1 MYAGAILSLI
11 EGMKSNARLL
21 LPVALASSLAA
32 CAPATADAGAAQAQ
46 SPDPVAADWPL
57 FRGDPGL
64 TGIAAPGLSADPELL
79 WTFTAEGAI
88 TSSPSIVDG
97 WVYFGSD
104 DYNVYCVSAAT
115 GEKRWAFATEDII
128 EAPPLVL
135 DGVVYIGS
143 SDFYFYALEA
153 ETGELR
159 WKVET
164 DDKILGGANY
174 VRTDDGTIIVV
185 GSYDTNLYGFDAATG
200 EVRWKYGTE
209 NYVNGTPAI
218 LEGKA
223 IFGGCDAILHVV
235 DTRTGDGLGALEL
248 GPDCHV
254 AGSVALA
261 DGRVYFGHYGNA
273 FVCAD
278 IAKEEVVW
286 SYSSKNQPF
295 FSSPAIA
302 PDRLVFG
309 GRDKQ
314 VHCVKRDDG
323 TPIWTFPTKRKV
335 DGSPVISGDKVVF
348 GSGDGRIYILSLES
362 GEELWSYDVGKSI
375 ISSPAVV
382 DGTIYIGAN
391 DYRLYAFGVPKG

>member
-1 MYAGAILSLI
+1 MIF
-11 EGMKSNARLL
+11 LL
-21 LPVALASSLAA
+21 GGLLV
-32 CAPATADAGAAQAQ
+32 GAATVQEAAEVQAPRKT
-46 SPDPVAADWPL
+46 SASAEPRPKDWPL

-64 TGIAAPGLSADPELL
+64 TGIAEPGLSDELEL
-79 WTFTAEGAI
+79 RWTFESEGAV
-88 TSSPSIVDG
+88 TSSPSIVAG

-104 DYNVYCVSAAT
+104 DYNVYCVNAET
-115 GEKRWAFATEDII
+115 GDKRWAFATEDII

-143 SDFYFYALEA
+143 SDFFFYAIDA
-153 ETGELR
+153 QTGELR

-174 VRTDDGTIIVV
+174 VQTEDGTIVVV
-185 GSYDTNLYGFDAATG
+185 GSYDTHLYGFDAKTG
-200 EVRWKYGTE
+200 AEVWRYSTE

-218 LEGKA
+218 LDGQA
-223 IFGGCDAILHVV
+223 IFGGCDAVLHVV
-235 DTRTGDGLGALEL
+235 DTKTGEGLGALEL

-278 IAKEEVVW
+278 LEKSELVW
-286 SYSSKNQPF
+286 TYASKNQPF
-295 FSSPAIA
+295 FSSPAIGD
-302 PDRLVFG
+302 DRIVFG

-314 VHCVKRDDG
+314 VHCVRRDDG

-348 GSGDGRIYILSLES
+348 GSGDGRLYVLSLET
-362 GEELWSYDVGKSI
+362 GEELWMYDVGKSI

-382 DGTIYIGAN
+382 DGMIYIGAN
-391 DYRLYAFGVPKG
+391 DYRLYAFGEPAD